1 MKELSLALFIA
12 CASGLCWAITTDLAV
27 SNGGGFSFASNSG
40 SHFEPVLFDASWG
53 RCRAFGGWSD
63 ENGDADGPWTRAFEI
78 VGKDAAPV
86 VRGKVTYVLRRDA
99 SAGEP
104 VAHFTWEFSAAKD
117 FEGKEF
123 CLAWTLPCEQYASD
137 ASAGKVVFGGKMV
150 ELPQKYSVTHLGNAT
165 CDMLEIAAPAGAPLR
180 IKLERPT
187 WCMVQDDRQWNN
199 PCFSL
204 RMAIG
209 DGRLKAGER
218 RTFSMT
224 MRGISSFVRDGKY
237 TVRASDDWVPVND
250 TTAVKAGS
258 ALDFS
263 AAGWIDAPAGKHG
276 RVVRKGDHF
285 EFAGM
290 PGVKQRFYGVN
301 LCFSANYMSAAD
313 AEELATRLSRLGY
326 NALRIHHYEREL
338 CDRKDGTT
346 IRPEKMSELDNLL
359 NACIRHGIY
368 LTTDLFVSR
377 NVPWRSC
384 GIDRDG
390 VVQMK
395 EYKELVLFHDGAF
408 RNYLDFSRQL
418 LNHVNPETGRRW
430 ADEPAFAFLA
440 LINEGNPGNH
450 GYGFM
455 KNLPEAKT
463 AWEKWL
469 AAHKTKEP
477 ETYAKITDKV
487 PDNCWENSPQNCAYA
502 LFLTDIEI
510 DFAKRMTAFIR
521 DEIRSQVL
529 LTDLSCWKNAIEY
542 QLVRTCYDYV
552 DDHFYVDHPKFLE
565 KDWQLPSSCP
575 NSNPVR
581 GANAGFEAV
590 ARHRLLDRPFTLTEF
605 NYSGP
610 GQFRGVGGM
619 MLGAQAALQEYDG
632 IWRFAWSHNAEGLLK
647 PQSIHYFDVA
657 KDPLQRATERAVTM
671 LYLRGDM
678 KPLKRTHAVVFPEKA
693 LRSDFSCGP
702 QADIKD
708 MWFGWHARFGTLI
721 ADALPPGATSGGLF
735 PEIYSRTSDDYR
747 RWAEGSRPGDGQVI
761 IDREKG
767 LFGVDTPRTA
777 GFFAEAGERTVGPLT
792 AKLDGKVPA
801 AVWVS
806 ALDDAPIA
814 SSRRLLLTHVAD
826 VQDEGTVYADGT
838 KKVLLKWGRLPHL
851 MRRSAAEV
859 TVVFEDAKPCTV
871 YALSSDGSRRGEVPV
886 IQNGG
891 KVSFVANTARDPAEA
906 TCYYEI
912 IRIWYN

>member
-12 CASGLCWAITTDLAV
+12 CASGLCWAITADLAV
-27 SNGGGFSFASNSG
+27 SNGGGFSFSPNSG
-40 SHFEPVLFDASWG
+40 SHFEPALFDAGWG

-123 CLAWTLPCEQYASD
+123 CLAWTLPCEQYAAD
-137 ASAGKVVFGGKMV
+137 ASAGKVVFGGKTV
-150 ELPQKYSVTHLGNAT
+150 ELPQKYGVTHLGNAT
-165 CDMLEIAAPAGAPLR
+165 CDTLEIAAPAGVPLR
-180 IKLERPT
+180 IKLDRPT
-187 WCMVQDDRQWNN
+187 WCMVQDDRQWNT

-204 RMAIG
+204 RMVIG
-209 DGRLKAGER
+209 AGKLKAGER

-285 EFAGM
+285 EFAGK

-346 IRPEKMSELDNLL
+346 IRPEKMAELDNLL

-377 NVPWRSC
+377 DIPWRSC

-390 VVQMK
+390 KIPMQD
-395 EYKELVLFHDGAF
+395 YKELVLFHEGAF
-408 RNYLDFSRQL
+408 KNYLDFARQFL
-418 LNHVNPETGRRW
+418 GHVNPETGRRW

-440 LINEGNPGNH
+440 LVNEGNPGNF
-450 GYGFM
+450 GYGFA
-455 KNLPEAKT
+455 KNLPEAKA
-463 AWEKWL
+463 AWASWL
-469 AAHKTKEP
+469 AGRKAKEP
-477 ETYAKITDKV
+477 ETYAAITDKV
-487 PDNCWENSPQNCAYA
+487 LDNCWENSPQNCAYS
-502 LFLTDIEI
+502 LFLADVEI
-510 DFAKRMTAFIR
+510 AFAKRMTAFIR
-521 DEIRSQVL
+521 EEIKSQVL
-529 LTDLSCWKNAIEY
+529 LTDLSSWRNAVEY
-542 QLVRTCYDYV
+542 QLIRTHYDYV
-552 DDHFYVDHPKFLE
+552 DDHFYVDHPEFLE
-565 KDWQLPSSCP
+565 RSWQLPSKCP

-678 KPLKRTHAVVFPEKA
+678 KPLKRTHVVVLPEKA

-708 MWFGWHARFGTLI
+708 MWFGWYARFGTLV
-721 ADALPPGATSGGLF
+721 ADALPTGATSGGLF

-747 RWAEGSRPGDGQVI
+747 RWAEGSRPGDGQVV

-814 SSRRLLLTHVAD
+814 SSKRLLLTHVAD

-886 IQNGG
+886 IQKGG

-912 IRIWYN
+912 IRIWCN

>member
-1 MKELSLALFIA
+1 MEKRFLAFLIA
-12 CASGLCWAITTDLAV
+12 LASGLCWAITADLAV
-27 SNGGGFSFASNSG
+27 SNGGGFSFSPNSG
-40 SHFEPVLFDASWG
+40 SHFEPALFDAGWG
-53 RCRAFGGWSD
+53 RCRAFGGWND
-63 ENGDADGPWTRAFEI
+63 ENGGADGPWTRTFQI
-78 VGKDAAPV
+78 VGKDESPV
-86 VRGKVTYVLRRDA
+86 VRGKVTYDLRRDA
-99 SAGEP
+99 ATDEP
-104 VAHFTWEFSAAKD
+104 VAHFTWEFTAVKD
-117 FEGKEF
+117 FEGKGF
-123 CLAWTLPCEQYASD
+123 CLAWTLPCEQYASNT
-137 ASAGKVVFGGKMV
+137 SAGKVAFGGKTV
-150 ELPQKYSVTHLGNAT
+150 ELPQKYGVTHLGNAT
-165 CDMLEIAAPAGAPLR
+165 CDALEIAAPAGAPLS

-209 DGRLKAGER
+209 AGKLKAGEG

-224 MRGISSFVRDGKY
+224 MRGIANLLQNGSYV
-237 TVRASDDWVPVND
+237 VQASDDWVPVRD
-250 TTAVKAGS
+250 TTAVKADS

-276 RVVRKGDHF
+276 CVIRKGDHF
-285 EFAGM
+285 EFAGR

-346 IRPEKMSELDNLL
+346 IRPEKMAELDNLL

-377 NVPWRSC
+377 DIPWRSC

-390 VVQMK
+390 KIPMQD
-395 EYKELVLFHDGAF
+395 YKELVLFHEGAF
-408 RNYLDFSRQL
+408 KNYLDFARQL

-455 KNLPEAKT
+455 KNLPEAKA

-469 AAHKTKEP
+469 AAHKAKEP
-477 ETYAKITDKV
+477 EVYANITDKV
-487 PDNCWENSPQNCAYA
+487 PDNGWENSPQNCAYS
-502 LFLTDIEI
+502 LFLADVEI
-510 DFAKRMTAFIR
+510 DFVRRMTAFIR
-521 DEIRSQVL
+521 DEIKSQVL
-529 LTDLSCWKNAIEY
+529 LTDLSCWKNPIYY
-542 QLVRTCYDYV
+542 QLVRTHYDYV
-552 DDHFYVDHPKFLE
+552 DDHFYVDHPQFLE
-565 KDWQLPSSCP
+565 KSWQLPSKCP
-575 NSNPVR
+575 NTNPVC
-581 GANAGFEAV
+581 GPNAGFEAV
-590 ARHRLLDRPFTLTEF
+590 AKHRLLDRPFTLTEF

-632 IWRFAWSHNAEGLLK
+632 IWRFGWSHNAQGLLK
-647 PQSIHYFDVA
+647 PQPIHYFDVS

-678 KPLKRTHAVVFPEKA
+678 KPLSRRHAVVLPEKA
-693 LRSDFSCGP
+693 LRHDFGCGP
-702 QADIKD
+702 QVDIAD
-708 MWFGWHARFGTLI
+708 MWFGWHARFGTLV

-747 RWAEGSRPGDGQVI
+747 RWAEGSRPGDGQVV

-777 GFFAEAGERTVGPLT
+777 GFFAEVGERTVGPLT
-792 AKLDGKVPA
+792 AKLDGKVSA

-814 SSRRLLLTHVAD
+814 SSKRLLLTHVAD

-838 KKVLLKWGRLPHL
+838 KKVLLKWGHLPHL

-859 TVVFEDAKPCTV
+859 TLKFADAKPCTV

-886 IQNGG
+886 IQKGG
-891 KVSFVANTARDPAEA
+891 KVSFVANTARDLAEA

-912 IRIWYN
+912 VR

>member
-1 MKELSLALFIA
+1 MKELSLACFIA
-12 CASGLCWAITTDLAV
+12 FASGLCWATAGDLAV
-27 SNGGGFSFASNSG
+27 SNGGGFSFVPNSG
-40 SHFEPVLFDASWG
+40 SHFEPALFDAGWG

-63 ENGDADGPWTRAFEI
+63 ENGDAGGPWTRAFEI

-123 CLAWTLPCEQYASD
+123 CLAWTLPCEQYAAD
-137 ASAGKVVFGGKMV
+137 TSAGKVVFGGKTV
-150 ELPQKYSVTHLGNAT
+150 ELPQKYGVTHLGNAT
-165 CDMLEIAAPAGAPLR
+165 CDTLEIAAPAGVPLR
-180 IKLERPT
+180 IKLDRPT
-187 WCMVQDDRQWNN
+187 WCMVQDDRQWNT

-204 RMAIG
+204 RMVIG
-209 DGRLKAGER
+209 AGKLKAGER

-263 AAGWIDAPAGKHG
+263 AAGWIDAPAGKPG

-285 EFAGM
+285 EFAGK

-346 IRPEKMSELDNLL
+346 IRPEKMAELDNLL

-455 KNLPEAKT
+455 KNLPEAKA

-469 AAHKTKEP
+469 AAHKAKEP
-477 ETYAKITDKV
+477 KTYAKITDKV

-521 DEIRSQVL
+521 EEIKSQVL

-542 QLVRTCYDYV
+542 QLVRTHYDYV

-590 ARHRLLDRPFTLTEF
+590 AKHRLFDRPFTLTEF

-721 ADALPPGATSGGLF
+721 ADALPTGATSGGLF
-735 PEIYSRTSDDYR
+735 PDIYSRTSDDYR

-761 IDREKG
+761 IDREEG
-767 LFGVDTPRTA
+767 FFGVDTPRTT

-814 SSRRLLLTHVAD
+814 SSKRLLLTHVAD
-826 VQDEGTVYADGT
+826 VQDEGTVYADST
-838 KKVLLKWGRLPHL
+838 KKVLLKWGHLPHL

-886 IQNGG
+886 IQKGG